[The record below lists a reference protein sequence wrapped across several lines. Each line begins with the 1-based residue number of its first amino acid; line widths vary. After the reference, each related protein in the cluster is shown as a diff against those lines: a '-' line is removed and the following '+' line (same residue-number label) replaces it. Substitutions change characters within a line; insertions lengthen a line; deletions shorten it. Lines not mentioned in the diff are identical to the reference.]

1 MGQLIRVATVPMGDL
16 AVFDTDRSLTG
27 QDGHEY
33 GSLEEALA
41 GQTFPAE
48 LAARLFEADDEV
60 RHVYVLFN
68 QVVAR
73 RSGRWDEE
81 ALAGAAEIIRT
92 FFVFYEQNK
101 HKEPEEATTPAL
113 EEEQE
118 D

>member
-33 GSLEEALA
+33 GSLEEARA

-81 ALAGAAEIIRT
+81 ALAGAAEISRT

-118 D
+118 E